1 MFRNPAVKSLQSLA
15 LVPRCTVQRTMTT
28 AATKQVETSD
38 KKSSLS
44 ERLGGGAGRG
54 KPLAADDPFATFLAN
69 AQKKAKAS
77 KGKTGRPQQPN
88 RNRRNPEKPGQFD
101 DAVETATGTNA
112 PAANARPQRTYERK
126 EGENGNN
133 RRKDRKRTLLSNRRP
148 QEQQRSTL
156 PKASAFVSKD
166 IDWSSFQ
173 AVSHVDTIPTSTDQV
188 VTEDERIA
196 QRLEIQGGDYERY
209 LNVQGLQ
216 SSGTLNVEAI
226 ERLVGQ
232 NATYSLPE
240 KTTFLATLSNA
251 ATGGRPA
258 VSKK

>member
-1 MFRNPAVKSLQSLA
+1 MLRTPVVKSLQSLA
-15 LVPRCTVQRTMTT
+15 LVPRCTVQRTMST
-28 AATKQVETSD
+28 AATKQTATSD
-38 KKSSLS
+38 KKMSLS

-77 KGKTGRPQQPN
+77 KGKTGRPQKPN
-88 RNRRNPEKPGQFD
+88 RNRQHTEKPGQFD

-112 PAANARPQRTYERK
+112 PATNTRPQRTYERK

-148 QEQQRSTL
+148 QEQQRSAL

-173 AVSHVDTIPTSTDQV
+173 AVSHVDAIPTSTDQV

-216 SSGTLNVEAI
+216 TSGTLNAEAI

-251 ATGGRPA
+251 ATGGKPA
-258 VSKK
+258 VAKK

>member
-1 MFRNPAVKSLQSLA
+1 MLRTPAFKSLQSLA
-15 LVPRCTVQRTMTT
+15 LAPRCSVQRSMSTT
-28 AATKQVETSD
+28 ATKQTGSTE
-38 KKSSLS
+38 KKMSLS

-69 AQKKAKAS
+69 AQKKAKA
-77 KGKTGRPQQPN
+77 KQGKNVRPQQSS
-88 RNRRNPEKPGQFD
+88 RNRRNTEKPGQFD
-101 DAVETATGTNA
+101 DAVETASGTA
-112 PAANARPQRTYERK
+112 STSTNARPQRAFERR
-126 EGENGNN
+126 EGDNGNN
-133 RRKDRKRTLLSNRRP
+133 RRRDRKRSLLSNRRP

-173 AVSHVDTIPTSTDQV
+173 AVSHLDAIPTSTDQV

-209 LNVQGLQ
+209 LHVQGLQ
-216 SSGTLNVEAI
+216 SSGNLNAEAVA
-226 ERLVGQ
+226 RLVGQ

-240 KTTFLATLSNA
+240 KATFLTTLSSA
-251 ATGGRPA
+251 ATGVKPA
-258 VSKK
+258 TVKK